1 MGHYI
6 ARRGLSAAV
15 TVILVSLV
23 VFTLIHLIPGN
34 PAQVILGFRSTPYA
48 LAQLTKELGLNK
60 PLPLQYVTFWSGVVH
75 GTMGTSL
82 VYRVPVLSLVLPR
95 LLVTLSLI
103 AYSAAISL
111 LLAVPIGTI
120 AAIRRDK
127 IFDQAVRVLLIFG
140 VAAPAFWIGTLFILV
155 FSLKIPLFPAGG
167 LGTGFLGEL
176 RSLFLPALTLA
187 LWQTAILARDLRT
200 SVINVLEQPH
210 VDFARI
216 QGLRGRTV
224 IFGHV
229 LRNSLVSTVTLLGIN
244 MSFLL
249 AGAVVVETVFSV
261 PGSGSL
267 LVQSVGARDYPV
279 IQGVAF
285 VYAVLV
291 IAINFLTDIIYPLLD
306 PRVRLT

>member
-1 MGHYI
+1 MGGYI
-6 ARRGLSAAV
+6 ARRGLSAAI
-15 TVILVSLV
+15 TVVLVSFV
-23 VFTLIHLIPGN
+23 VFALIHLIPGN

-48 LAQLTKELGLNK
+48 LAQLSKELGLNK
-60 PLPLQYVTFWSGVVH
+60 PLLLQYVTFWSGVAH
-75 GTMGTSL
+75 GTMGMSL
-82 VYRVPVLSLVLPR
+82 VYRIPVLSLVLPR
-95 LLVTLSLI
+95 LVVTLSLI
-103 AYSAAISL
+103 AYSAVISL
-111 LLAVPIGTI
+111 LLAVPIGTV
-120 AAIRRDK
+120 AALGRDK
-127 IFDQAVRVLLIFG
+127 AFDQTVRVLLIFG
-140 VAAPAFWIGTLFILV
+140 VAAPAFWIGTLLILL

-167 LGTGFLGEL
+167 LGTGFLGHL

-200 SVINVLEQPH
+200 SVITVLEQPH

-216 QGLRGRTV
+216 QGLRESTV
-224 IFGHV
+224 ILRYV

-244 MSFLL
+244 LSFLL

-267 LVQSVGARDYPV
+267 LVQSVAARDYPV
-279 IQGVAF
+279 IQGIAF

-291 IAINFLTDIIYPLLD
+291 ILINFVTDIVYPLLD